1 MYWLSCIRRKSAK
14 TANFK
19 VQVVPEWTQT
29 EKQRVRVQTNFDDE
43 GAHPVPHNRCFILCR
58 AEGIFYKM
66 ALLLPQFQLFL
77 QQLAMHHEPV
87 TLQHMWRGSH

>member
-1 MYWLSCIRRKSAK
+1 M
-14 TANFK
+14 
-19 VQVVPEWTQT
+19 
-29 EKQRVRVQTNFDDE
+29 EKQRVRIQTSFDNE
-43 GAHPVPHNRCFILCR
+43 GAHPVPHNRWFI
-58 AEGIFYKM
+58 AGGIFYKM